1 MEERYKK
8 QLYGTLVFIRTYLN
22 INSDMINDKTHI
34 KGGVQN
40 DDLDDHLTPDRR
52 KCTLSPKK

>member
-1 MEERYKK
+1 M
-8 QLYGTLVFIRTYLN
+8 FIRTYLN